1 MVVCRICNKIT
12 YSIITVS
19 TGDSLKTESLKYEN
33 VDKIESWMD
42 LMKEDLIGDYNI
54 KRKEDRR
61 RIVER
66 YVSKVFIKELHGE
79 EGQNIFQ
86 INLIIKIGGKTVSV
100 GFEYNKKSL
109 ALKLIEKDFYIPN
122 DNFVAGT
129 GLEPVTFGL

>member
-54 KRKEDRR
+54 RERKIE
-61 RIVER
+61 E
-66 YVSKVFIKELHGE
+66 EL
-79 EGQNIFQ
+79 
-86 INLIIKIGGKTVSV
+86 
-100 GFEYNKKSL
+100 
-109 ALKLIEKDFYIPN
+109 LKDM
-122 DNFVAGT
+122 
-129 GLEPVTFGL
+129 